1 MAMVVMYSHRKGA
14 GRCQTLR
21 CKSCDH
27 RMKRDVGDQELA
39 PLRRRPNSNR
49 RFSDETILEIRA
61 KGAGSQNTWAQLGA
75 EYGASREAIRQ
86 IVLGLAYRDLLPA
99 DFVPASN
106 PRRKCWHCIEWRG
119 MDDELHP
126 CKLGMPDVLTE
137 GEGFAADCE
146 FYETRRGS

>member
-39 PLRRRPNSNR
+39 PVARRPNSNR
-49 RFSDETILEIRA
+49 RFSDETVLEIRA
-61 KGAGSQNTWAQLGA
+61 RGGSSQSTWAQLGA

-86 IVLGLAYRDLLPA
+86 IVLGLAYRDLLPD
-99 DFVPASN
+99 DFVAPN
-106 PRRKCWHCIEWRG
+106 NGRKCWHCTEWRG
-119 MDDELHP
+119 MDDEIHP

-146 FYETRRGS
+146 FYVRKGS

>member
-39 PLRRRPNSNR
+39 PVARRPNSNR
-49 RFSDETILEIRA
+49 RFSDETVLEIRA
-61 KGAGSQNTWAQLGA
+61 RGASSQSTWAQLGA

-86 IVLGLAYRDLLPA
+86 IVLGLAYRDLLPD
-99 DFVPASN
+99 DFVAPN
-106 PRRKCWHCIEWRG
+106 NGRKCWHCTEWRG
-119 MDDELHP
+119 MDDEIHP

-146 FYETRRGS
+146 FYVRKGS

>member
-39 PLRRRPNSNR
+39 PVVRRPNSNR
-49 RFSDETILEIRA
+49 RFSDETVLEIRA
-61 KGAGSQNTWAQLGA
+61 RGASSQSTWAQLGA

-86 IVLGLAYRDLLPA
+86 IVLGLAYRDLLPD
-99 DFVPASN
+99 DFVAPN
-106 PRRKCWHCIEWRG
+106 NGRKCWHCTEWRG
-119 MDDELHP
+119 MDDEIHP

-146 FYETRRGS
+146 FYVRKGS

>member
-1 MAMVVMYSHRKGA
+1 MTMVVMYSHLRGQ

-27 RMKRDVGDQELA
+27 RMKRMIGDEDPVQ
-39 PLRRRPNSNR
+39 RRPNSNR
-49 RFSDETILEIRA
+49 RFSAATIQEIRA
-61 KGAGSQNTWAQLGA
+61 RGESSQSNWAQLGA

-99 DFVPASN
+99 GFIPTTT
-106 PRRKCWHCIEWRG
+106 PRRKCWHCTEWRG
-119 MDDELHP
+119 MDDEIHP
-126 CKLGMPDVLTE
+126 CAIGMPDLLTE
-137 GEGFAADCE
+137 GEGFASDCE